1 MAKSSNKPLDDER
14 QGRPDMREKSSAGDL
29 VEGELTASQR
39 RIWEERA
46 ASFDEHSDPGER
58 SRREAA
64 RQKRVGKATP
74 ERTEQDPSPPR

>member
-1 MAKSSNKPLDDER
+1 MANSSKEHPLDDER
-14 QGRPDMREKSSAGDL
+14 QGRPDIARSSRRDL
-29 VEGELTASQR
+29 VVGELTASQR

-64 RQKRVGKATP
+64 RQKRVAKATP
-74 ERTEQDPSPPR
+74 EQTEQDPSPPR